1 MFPSV
6 VLTHRNGAQP
16 AARLPEPVAIGKCL
30 QPAFPTAGQQDRP
43 SLTTLL
49 PAARSRLAI
58 LSTSFL
64 RKPLTTL
71 SRSRRGLL
79 SSVVST
85 AATIGV
91 LPAAPRPRLPPW
103 RSPPRQAS
111 STSTRPESSGFAAS
125 RAAIARISL
134 CFISQ
139 AVPRFTPNRRPSSI
153 DETPPSLCV
162 RW

>member
-1 MFPSV
+1 MLPRV
-6 VLTHRNGAQP
+6 VFTHLNGAQL
-16 AARLPEPVAIGKCL
+16 AARLPEPVTIGRGG

-43 SLTTLL
+43 SLTTVV

-71 SRSRRGLL
+71 SRSRLGRRSG
-79 SSVVST
+79 VVST

-103 RSPPRQAS
+103 RSPPR
-111 STSTRPESSGFAAS
+111 
-125 RAAIARISL
+125 
-134 CFISQ
+134 
-139 AVPRFTPNRRPSSI
+139 
-153 DETPPSLCV
+153 
-162 RW
+162 